1 MSYCVLTAVE
11 RCRWL
16 LVVAA
21 AAALSSGMLRADV
34 VITRLSNQ
42 GVIISDGLETQIMID
57 GLVVEPYS
65 IYGGLPEGLHEQFS
79 QAAGPFAGID
89 LALVTHQH
97 HEHNQPAY
105 ACTFMQKS
113 TTTLLVTSS
122 QVVDLMREKCRQ
134 FITASPRVKII
145 SPRYDAPEV
154 IHAGAATVTVFPLSH
169 GVFKYA
175 ALENFGHLVEI
186 GGMRVL
192 HLGDASMDAADFE
205 RAGVAQMKADI
216 VLIPFLYFSPAP
228 GVSFIDRFLDAPHKI
243 AVHIPPDEMEEVKA
257 WLSTQFPGVL
267 VMDSALDQIVFSLS
281 ESPSP

>member
-1 MSYCVLTAVE
+1 MLYCVLTAVD
-11 RCRWL
+11 RRGWL
-16 LVVAA
+16 AVMVAA
-21 AAALSSGMLRADV
+21 VALSSGMLRADV

-42 GVIISDGLETQIMID
+42 GVIISDGGATQIMID
-57 GLVVEPYS
+57 GMVVEPYS
-65 IYGGLPEGLHEQFS
+65 IYGGLPESLHEPFF
-79 QAAGPFAGID
+79 QAQGPFSGID

-97 HEHNQPAY
+97 HEHNQPAF

-113 TTTLLVTSS
+113 TATLLVTSS

-134 FITASPRVKII
+134 FITTSPRVKII
-145 SPRYDAPEV
+145 KPHYDAPEV
-154 IHAGAATVTVFPLSH
+154 IRVGDAVVTVFPLSH
-169 GVFKYA
+169 GVGKYA
-175 ALENFGHLVEI
+175 TLENFGHLVEI

-205 RAGVAQMKADI
+205 RAGINQMKVDVA
-216 VLIPFLYFSPAP
+216 LIPFLYFSPAP

-243 AVHIPPDEMEEVKA
+243 AVHIPPGEMEEVKV

-281 ESPSP
+281 ESLSP